1 MNIKTFLDEVIKEDK
16 DNFKIF
22 NNIINLLN
30 NPNDEV
36 SFALEF
42 NNLSR
47 IYQNTLIQT
56 KIKKE
61 LKADLKLNS
70 WTKLELARIY
80 LLIKIADKFDQDYEN
95 IIENLFKTAS
105 IGELI
110 ALYKSLPLLPEP
122 QKFLFRAQEGA
133 RSNINL
139 LFNAIALDNSYPA
152 NFFDDNSWNQL
163 ILKAFFIESDVK
175 QIIGIEKRINPKL
188 VNMLIDFANEKSS
201 AGRIINP
208 ELFNLIKMSKD
219 IKS

>member
-175 QIIGIEKRINPKL
+175 QIIGIEKRINTKL